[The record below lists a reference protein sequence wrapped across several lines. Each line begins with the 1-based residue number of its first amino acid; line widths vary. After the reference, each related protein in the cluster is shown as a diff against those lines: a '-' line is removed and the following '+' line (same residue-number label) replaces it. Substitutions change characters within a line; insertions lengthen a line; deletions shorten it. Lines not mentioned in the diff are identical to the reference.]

1 MGRSARIRVLIADD
15 HALVRAGIVALLHG
29 LGDVD
34 VVGEAGD
41 GVEAVDLAVRLA
53 PDVVVLD
60 ISMRSLNGLQ
70 AAAQIAK
77 ACPGAKVIMLSMH
90 TDQAFVQ
97 QALVAG
103 ATAYLIKDSA
113 AEELEKAL
121 RSVMQGKTYLSEALS
136 RGVVEGFMRQGAAR
150 TSDPPLTPRQME
162 VLKLLAEGHS
172 TKEIAFEL
180 GLSAKTVESHRA
192 QIQERLGI
200 RDLAGLIRYAMRTGL
215 TPPES
220 R

>member
-1 MGRSARIRVLIADD
+1 VGRSALIRVLIADD

-41 GVEAVDLAVRLA
+41 GAGAVAMAARLM

-60 ISMRSLNGLQ
+60 ISMKGLDGLQ
-70 AAAQIAK
+70 AAAQIVK
-77 ACPGAKVIMLSMH
+77 ICPGAKVIMLSMH
-90 TDQAFVQ
+90 TDRAFVQ
-97 QALVAG
+97 QALAAG
-103 ATAYLIKDSA
+103 ASAYLVKDA
-113 AEELEKAL
+113 ATAELDLAL
-121 RSVMQGKTYLSEALS
+121 RCVVQGKTYLSEALS
-136 RGVVEGFMRQGAAR
+136 RSVVEGFMRQGVAR
-150 TSDPPLTPRQME
+150 NSDPALTPRQTE
-162 VLKLLAEGHS
+162 VLKLLAEGKS
-172 TKEIAFEL
+172 TKEIAFGL

-215 TPPES
+215 TPPEA
-220 R
+220 